1 MKNMMN
7 RISKVCAAIVVAAVA
22 IFIISSHNDYTKR
35 IVEGMSETQIASV
48 RARIGYYATNTEI
61 AREYINHKD
70 YYDAQ

>member
-7 RISKVCAAIVVAAVA
+7 RISKACAALVFAAVS
-22 IFIISSHNDYTKR
+22 IFIIANHNDYSDK
-35 IVEGMSETQIASV
+35 IVERMSEEQIACI
-48 RARIGYYATNTEI
+48 RERIGYYATNTEI